1 MKQITSI
8 QIDTTDLSALSQSR
22 NFRIIGESG
31 CVFSI
36 QVKTSGNKFYN
47 FSAQKFGNANVY
59 TPAHRLSNAK
69 IRGRSYTGS
78 INFPADADGETYT
91 FIVHAEAHFETEF
104 AESVIGGYLVSGE
117 LVGDTYNRF
126 LYSTDIKQIA
136 DVTITIQPKGDD
148 TSNFSSATNA
158 LTATATASPVSNDPQ
173 TIDFSFAIE
182 NAATDADGFGLQKI
196 KDTLVDSDFFFI
208 ETETIDHPGRDA
220 SASFAEYGMDTVT
233 NIGVGMEITAA
244 TAGSLS
250 GTPIVT
256 VAEKYPLTAEEL
268 PGVPY
273 IRIQPAQ
280 TFSDNVTLT
289 FRAYG
294 SDSIK
299 NSTGIDISF
308 EDLKIEITT
317 PSTTTVRGTV
327 SNSTSVTVNGT
338 YGFGKGLASSLRTYI
353 EGFGVDNTTDN
364 PITGVSASSSA
375 GTITMT
381 TNQTLVE
388 NTKLTAINVAKK
400 YTITGKAIV
409 KKFPSSNTVIYLGLS
424 RLFRVGGAS

>member
-8 QIDTTDLSALSQSR
+8 QIDETDLSTLRQSR
-22 NFRIIGESG
+22 NFRITGDTG

-36 QVKTSGNKFYN
+36 QVKTSGNKYYN
-47 FSAQKFGNANVY
+47 FSTKSYDNAGVY
-59 TPAHRLSNAK
+59 GPNNKLANITM
-69 IRGRSYTGS
+69 RGSSYTGS
-78 INFPADADGETYT
+78 INFPTDADGETYT
-91 FIVHAEAHFETEF
+91 FIVYAEAHFETEF
-104 AESVIGGYLVSGE
+104 AENIAGSYFDSGE
-117 LVGDTYNRF
+117 RVIDVYNRF

-136 DVTITIQPKGDD
+136 DVTLTIQPKGDT

-182 NAATDADGFGLQKI
+182 NAATDADGFGLYKL

-244 TAGSLS
+244 SAGSLS

-256 VAEKYPLTAEEL
+256 VAEKYPLTATEL
-268 PGVPY
+268 PGAPY
-273 IRIQPAQ
+273 IRIQPARA
-280 TFSDNVTLT
+280 FSDNVTLT

-294 SDSIK
+294 SDNIK
-299 NSTGIDISF
+299 NATGIDISF
-308 EDLKIEITT
+308 EDLKIELTT

-338 YGFGKGLASSLRTYI
+338 YGFGK
-353 EGFGVDNTTDN
+353 
-364 PITGVSASSSA
+364 
-375 GTITMT
+375 
-381 TNQTLVE
+381 
-388 NTKLTAINVAKK
+388 VA
-400 YTITGKAIV
+400 V
-409 KKFPSSNTVIYLGLS
+409 KG
-424 RLFRVGGAS
+424 